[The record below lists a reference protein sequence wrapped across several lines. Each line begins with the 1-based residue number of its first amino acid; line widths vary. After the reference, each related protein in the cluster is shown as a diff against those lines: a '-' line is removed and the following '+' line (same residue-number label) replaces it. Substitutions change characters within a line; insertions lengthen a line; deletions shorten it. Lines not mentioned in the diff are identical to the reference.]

1 MREGSS
7 ARRNNP
13 PSVILL
19 RMNMEELEISLRSE
33 LGDLRIR
40 KMKLAGAVGFFTNE
54 SEWVERMN
62 SITSAI
68 EYIKTRL
75 REEF

>member
-1 MREGSS
+1 MDD
-7 ARRNNP
+7 
-13 PSVILL
+13 
-19 RMNMEELEISLRSE
+19 MTELKFSLENE

-40 KMKLAGAVGFFTNE
+40 KMKLASAVGFFTNE

-62 SITSAI
+62 SLTSAI

>member
-1 MREGSS
+1 MD
-7 ARRNNP
+7 
-13 PSVILL
+13 
-19 RMNMEELEISLRSE
+19 ELEISLRSE

-40 KMKLAGAVGFFTNE
+40 KMKLASAVGFFTNE
-54 SEWVERMN
+54 AEWVERMN
-62 SITSAI
+62 SLTSAI

>member
-1 MREGSS
+1 MD
-7 ARRNNP
+7 
-13 PSVILL
+13 
-19 RMNMEELEISLRSE
+19 ELEISLRSE

-62 SITSAI
+62 SLTSAI

>member
-1 MREGSS
+1 
-7 ARRNNP
+7 
-13 PSVILL
+13 
-19 RMNMEELEISLRSE
+19 MEELEISLRSE

-40 KMKLAGAVGFFTNE
+40 KMKLAGAVGFFTHE

-62 SITSAI
+62 SLTSAI

>member
-1 MREGSS
+1 MD
-7 ARRNNP
+7 
-13 PSVILL
+13 
-19 RMNMEELEISLRSE
+19 ELEISLRSE
-33 LGDLRIR
+33 LGELRIR

-62 SITSAI
+62 SLESAI
-68 EYIKTRL
+68 EYIKLRL

>member
-1 MREGSS
+1 MDE
-7 ARRNNP
+7 
-13 PSVILL
+13 
-19 RMNMEELEISLRSE
+19 MKELEISLRSE

-40 KMKLAGAVGFFTNE
+40 KLKLAGAVGFFTNE

>member
-1 MREGSS
+1 MDE
-7 ARRNNP
+7 
-13 PSVILL
+13 
-19 RMNMEELEISLRSE
+19 MKELEISLRSE

-40 KMKLAGAVGFFTNE
+40 KLKLAGAVGFFTNE

-62 SITSAI
+62 SLTSAI
-68 EYIKTRL
+68 EFIKTRL

>member
-1 MREGSS
+1 
-7 ARRNNP
+7 
-13 PSVILL
+13 
-19 RMNMEELEISLRSE
+19 MEELEISLRSE

-40 KMKLAGAVGFFTNE
+40 KMKLASAVGFFTNE

-62 SITSAI
+62 SLESAI

>member
-1 MREGSS
+1 MDE
-7 ARRNNP
+7 
-13 PSVILL
+13 
-19 RMNMEELEISLRSE
+19 MKELEISLRSE

-40 KMKLAGAVGFFTNE
+40 KLKLAGAVGFFTNE

-62 SITSAI
+62 SLTSAI

>member
-1 MREGSS
+1 MKE
-7 ARRNNP
+7 
-13 PSVILL
+13 
-19 RMNMEELEISLRSE
+19 MTELEISLRSE

-40 KMKLAGAVGFFTNE
+40 KLKLAGAVGFFTNE

-62 SITSAI
+62 SLTSAI

>member
-1 MREGSS
+1 MDE
-7 ARRNNP
+7 
-13 PSVILL
+13 
-19 RMNMEELEISLRSE
+19 MTELEISLRSE

-40 KMKLAGAVGFFTNE
+40 KLKLAGAVGFFTNE

-68 EYIKTRL
+68 EYFKTRL

>member
-1 MREGSS
+1 MKE
-7 ARRNNP
+7 
-13 PSVILL
+13 
-19 RMNMEELEISLRSE
+19 MTELEISLRSE

-40 KMKLAGAVGFFTNE
+40 KLKLAGAVGFFTNE

>member
-1 MREGSS
+1 MD
-7 ARRNNP
+7 
-13 PSVILL
+13 
-19 RMNMEELEISLRSE
+19 ELEISLRSE

>member
-1 MREGSS
+1 MD
-7 ARRNNP
+7 
-13 PSVILL
+13 
-19 RMNMEELEISLRSE
+19 ELEISLRSE

-40 KMKLAGAVGFFTNE
+40 KMKLAGSVDFFFNE

-62 SITSAI
+62 SLTSAI
-68 EYIKTRL
+68 EYIKLRL

>member
-1 MREGSS
+1 MD
-7 ARRNNP
+7 
-13 PSVILL
+13 
-19 RMNMEELEISLRSE
+19 ELEISLRSE

-40 KMKLAGAVGFFTNE
+40 KMKLAGSVDFFFNE

-62 SITSAI
+62 SLESAI
-68 EYIKTRL
+68 EYIKLRL